1 MRRLSRLA
9 FLLLSISFIPRASAT
24 GQPLQTADEI
34 IARYLQRVGGSQR
47 LHAVLSVRR
56 YGHFYGGGG
65 FEAVVAYENGR
76 PNKVREEFTFG
87 GLTGVTAFDGKNGW
101 KIEPWAGKR
110 DAEPLGED
118 ETKGI
123 VEDAEFDDPLIN
135 YKDRG
140 NTVALIGTD
149 QIEGTDVYKL
159 QVTLASNGDV

>member
-9 FLLLSISFIPRASAT
+9 LIVLSISLTPAARAL

-34 IARYLQRVGGSQR
+34 IARYMQRVGGAQR

-65 FEAVVAYENGR
+65 FEAVIAYENGR

-87 GLTGVTAFDGKNGW
+87 GLTGVTAFDGKSGW
-101 KIEPWAGKR
+101 KIEPWAGKK
-110 DAEPLGED
+110 DPEPLGED

-123 VEDAEFDDPLIN
+123 VEDAEFDDPIFD
-135 YKDRG
+135 YKARG
-140 NTVALIGTD
+140 NTV
-149 QIEGTDVYKL
+149 
-159 QVTLASNGDV
+159 TLV